1 MENFKGTEMTKELE
15 MALDFMEKHGREAK
29 IATYI
34 KRADMYEIFDEI
46 CDAEKE
52 VIGIRQELYDEG
64 IDGEHINVIYERPET
79 NVLFCIFKSLLL
91 RDLDDSGY
99 GLCGMSI
106 TVDIP
111 TLAMEF
117 IDIFLPELENLDKFT
132 KCAFELQAND
142 LLEYAT
148 DKAEKSYM
156 TFCKLEH
163 ITGLDK
169 EEDFDELNKLA
180 KRIDDYTL
188 EEIGENPLKNYRG
201 KDRMTDAFID
211 LLDIMAS
218 LN

>member
-1 MENFKGTEMTKELE
+1 MENNKELE
-15 MALDFMEKHGREAK
+15 MALDFVERHGREAK

-34 KRADMYEIFDEI
+34 KRVDMYEIFDDI

-52 VIGIRQELYDEG
+52 VIDLRQQAYDE
-64 IDGEHINVIYERPET
+64 DEDINLIYERPES

-91 RDLDDSGY
+91 RDLVEDGY

-106 TVDIP
+106 TIDVP

-117 IDIFLPELENLDKFT
+117 IDIFMDELENLDDFT
-132 KCAFELQAND
+132 RCAFELQAKD

-148 DKAEKSYM
+148 DKAEKAYM

-169 EEDFDELNKLA
+169 EEDFDELNELA
-180 KRIDDYTL
+180 RRIDDYTL
-188 EEIGENPLKNYRG
+188 EEIGENPLKSYRG

-211 LLDIMAS
+211 LIDIMAS
-218 LN
+218 LC

>member
-1 MENFKGTEMTKELE
+1 MENNKELE
-15 MALDFMEKHGREAK
+15 MALDFMERHSKEAK

-34 KRADMYEIFDEI
+34 KRADMYEIFDDI

-52 VIGIRQELYDEG
+52 VIDIRQEAYDE
-64 IDGEHINVIYERPET
+64 DEDINLIYERPES

-106 TVDIP
+106 TIDVP

-117 IDIFLPELENLDKFT
+117 IDIFMDELENLDEFT
-132 KCAFELQAND
+132 KCAFELQAKD

-169 EEDFDELNKLA
+169 EEDFEELNKLA
-180 KRIDDYTL
+180 RKIDDYTL
-188 EEIGENPLKNYRG
+188 EEIGENPLKSYRG
-201 KDRMTDAFID
+201 KDRMTNAFID

>member
-1 MENFKGTEMTKELE
+1 MEKNVKELE
-15 MALDFMEKHGREAK
+15 MALDFMERHSREAK
-29 IATYI
+29 IATDI
-34 KRADMYEIFDEI
+34 KRVDMYAIFDDI

-52 VIGIRQELYDEG
+52 VIGIRQEVYDE
-64 IDGEHINVIYERPET
+64 DEDINLIYERPES

-106 TVDIP
+106 TVDVP

-117 IDIFLPELENLDKFT
+117 IDIFMDELENLDEFT
-132 KCAFELQAND
+132 KCAFELQAKD

-148 DKAEKSYM
+148 DKAEKAYM
-156 TFCKLEH
+156 TFSKLEH

-169 EEDFDELNKLA
+169 EEDFDELNELA

-188 EEIGENPLKNYRG
+188 EEIGENPLKSYRG

-218 LN
+218 L

>member
-1 MENFKGTEMTKELE
+1 MRNFEEMEITKDLE
-15 MALDFMEKHGREAK
+15 MALDFMERHSREAK

-34 KRADMYEIFDEI
+34 KRADMYEIFDDI

-52 VIGIRQELYDEG
+52 VIGIRQEVYDEG
-64 IDGEHINVIYERPET
+64 IDGEHINLIYERPES

-106 TVDIP
+106 TIDVP

-117 IDIFLPELENLDKFT
+117 IDIFMDELENLDKFT
-132 KCAFELQAND
+132 RCAFELQAKD

-148 DKAEKSYM
+148 DKAEKAYM
-156 TFCKLEH
+156 TFCKLEE
-163 ITGLDK
+163 IIGLDK
-169 EEDFDELNKLA
+169 EEDFEELNKLA
-180 KRIDDYTL
+180 RRIDDYTL
-188 EEIGENPLKNYRG
+188 EEIGENPLRGYRG
-201 KDRMTDAFID
+201 KSRVADAFID

>member
-1 MENFKGTEMTKELE
+1 MENNKELE

-29 IATYI
+29 IATDI
-34 KRADMYEIFDEI
+34 KRVDMYEIFDDI

-52 VIGIRQELYDEG
+52 VIGIRQEVYDEG
-64 IDGEHINVIYERPET
+64 IDGEHINLIYERPES

-91 RDLDDSGY
+91 RDLDDGY

-106 TVDIP
+106 TIDVP
-111 TLAMEF
+111 TLAMQF
-117 IDIFLPELENLDKFT
+117 VDIFMDELENLDEFT
-132 KCAFELQAND
+132 RCAFELQAKD

-169 EEDFDELNKLA
+169 EEDFEELNKLA
-180 KRIDDYTL
+180 RKIDDYTL
-188 EEIGENPLKNYRG
+188 EEIGENPLKSYRG
-201 KDRMTDAFID
+201 KDRMTNAFID

>member
-1 MENFKGTEMTKELE
+1 MENNKELE
-15 MALDFMEKHGREAK
+15 MALDFVERHGREAK

-34 KRADMYEIFDEI
+34 KRVDMYEIFDDI

-52 VIGIRQELYDEG
+52 VIDLRQQAYDE
-64 IDGEHINVIYERPET
+64 DEDINLIYERPES

-91 RDLDDSGY
+91 RDLDEDGY

-106 TVDIP
+106 TIDVP

-117 IDIFLPELENLDKFT
+117 IDIFMDELENLDDFT
-132 KCAFELQAND
+132 RCAFELQAKD

-148 DKAEKSYM
+148 DKAEKAYM

-169 EEDFDELNKLA
+169 EEDFDELNELA
-180 KRIDDYTL
+180 RRIDDYTL
-188 EEIGENPLKNYRG
+188 EEIGENPLKSYRG

-211 LLDIMAS
+211 LIDIMAS
-218 LN
+218 LC